1 MRRKHKNIP
10 IEVETRTLDE
20 VKEVLHFLGTDK
32 HSLVKRLMLDN
43 MTKLDS
49 SAPGIC
55 LLCMLVLMLSV
66 YAFGVVFCKH
76 TVYQFRWLHLLRAL
90 AITC

>member
-10 IEVETRTLDE
+10 IEVETQTLEE
-20 VKEVLHFLGTDK
+20 VKEVLHFLESDK

-49 SAPGIC
+49 SAPGTHCWAC
-55 LLCMLVLMLSV
+55 LHGHSMLGSTVGLCQQCS
-66 YAFGVVFCKH
+66 FCVV
-76 TVYQFRWLHLLRAL
+76 
-90 AITC
+90 TCHC